1 MSVKEKRVASIGN
14 YLLVRNTEVVIV
26 HQGFL
31 NLGKLSPNNI
41 YSYFPIAYFW
51 LIVWAQQIFIPGG
64 KNSFPE
70 WNKQKLWPLRIDVSY

>member
-41 YSYFPIAYFW
+41 YSYFPIAYF
-51 LIVWAQQIFIPGG
+51 
-64 KNSFPE
+64 
-70 WNKQKLWPLRIDVSY
+70 